1 MGGAPR
7 AAHSFGGYT
16 MTIMHDGMLDAL
28 ESLIDKHG
36 MVNIMLGLVHICD
49 EKAEHVESNWQD
61 LELASAWRKVSDAL
75 IGKRLSNALNRLPGK
90 GWRPAHQERVISIS
104 DKEVIE

>member
-7 AAHSFGGYT
+7 VAHSFGGNR

-36 MVNIMLGLVHICD
+36 MVNIMLGLVHITD
-49 EKAEHVESNWQD
+49 EKAEHVKSNWQD
-61 LELASAWRKVSDAL
+61 LELSDAWRKVSNAL
-75 IGKRLSNALNRLPGK
+75 IGKRLSKALNRLP
-90 GWRPAHQERVISIS
+90 
-104 DKEVIE
+104 

>member
-1 MGGAPR
+1 
-7 AAHSFGGYT
+7 

-36 MVNIMLGLVHICD
+36 MVNIMLGLVHITD
-49 EKAEHVESNWQD
+49 EKAEHVKSNWQD
-61 LELASAWRKVSDAL
+61 LELSDAWRKVSNAL
-75 IGKRLSNALNRLPGK
+75 IGKRLSKALNRLPDN
-90 GWRPAHQERVISIS
+90 GWRPAHQEMVISIS